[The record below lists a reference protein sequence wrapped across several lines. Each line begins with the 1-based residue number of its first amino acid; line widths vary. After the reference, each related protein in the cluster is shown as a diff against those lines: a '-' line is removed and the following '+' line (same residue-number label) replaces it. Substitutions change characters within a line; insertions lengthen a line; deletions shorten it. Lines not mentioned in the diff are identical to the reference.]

1 MRHGISFRPPDAA
14 SFARWCR
21 RAEERGFDAV
31 FIPDSQSLYREV
43 YVSSAICA
51 METKDIIFG
60 PCVTNPLTRHPAVAA
75 SAIATISELSGG
87 RAFWGIAT
95 GDSAV
100 LNLGLKPAKLADM
113 REYVLAVR
121 GMLEEGSAAYRGRE
135 CRLSWHRARVPIH
148 IAAEGPKTLK
158 LAGEIADGVIIG
170 SGLLPEVVADA
181 LRFIDEGAR
190 ESGRRAE
197 DLDLWWLADAHVDA
211 DGERAREDVRT
222 ALAASAHHSFAF
234 TLEGKRVPKELEA
247 GVRALRAGYQTAEHG
262 FMDKSNN
269 AALVDQYGLR
279 EYLADRFAIVGT
291 PAECRKRL
299 AELEALGV
307 RGLRINNNLPDR
319 AAFMDVWSREVRG
332 TA

>member
-1 MRHGISFRPPDAA
+1 MRHGISFRPPDTT

-51 METKDIIFG
+51 METKDIVFG

-75 SAIATISELSGG
+75 SAIATIGELSGG

-121 GMLEEGSAAYRGRE
+121 GMLEEGSAAYRGRD

-148 IAAEGPKTLK
+148 VAAEGPKTLR

-170 SGLLPEVVADA
+170 AGLLPEVVADA

-247 GVRALRAGYQTAEHG
+247 GVRALRAGYQTSEHG

-269 AALVDQYGLR
+269 AALVDEHGLR

-307 RGLRINNNLPDR
+307 KGLRINNNLPDR

-332 TA
+332 MA